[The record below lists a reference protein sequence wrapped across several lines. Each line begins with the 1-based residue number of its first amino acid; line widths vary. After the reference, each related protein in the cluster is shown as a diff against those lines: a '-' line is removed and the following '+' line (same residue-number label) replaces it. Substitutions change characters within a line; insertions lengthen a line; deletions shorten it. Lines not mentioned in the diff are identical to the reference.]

1 MDRAGQVMVREKINL
16 DFTSVLR
23 AVLRQDPDT
32 ILLGE
37 IRDAETANIAFQ
49 AALTGH
55 VVYSTLHT
63 NSAIATVA
71 RLFDLGLRPYVIA
84 SALEAIIAQRLVRK
98 LCQHCKEE
106 TLPDKKKLKL
116 LGDSFN
122 KNLKTVYQSKGCE
135 HCQGSGLKGRVG
147 LYEVLIFDE
156 EIRQAITSQKSFIE
170 IASIAQTKGLKTLLQ
185 DAREKVDK
193 GRISIDEVIRVLGAQ
208 S

>member
-1 MDRAGQVMVREKINL
+1 M
-16 DFTSVLR
+16 
-23 AVLRQDPDT
+23 
-32 ILLGE
+32 
-37 IRDAETANIAFQ
+37 RDAETASIAFQ

-98 LCQHCKEE
+98 LCQHCKTEASLDE
-106 TLPDKKKLKL
+106 KKLKL
-116 LGDSFN
+116 LGEAFSTD
-122 KNLKTVYQSKGCE
+122 LKVVYSSKGCE

-170 IASIAQTKGLKTLLQ
+170 IAGIAQTKGLKTLLQ